1 MYSKQPE
8 ASFSPNIASDQSVQT
23 DGEQGTWM
31 LLQEASEA
39 TGLSE
44 KTLRRYIKKK
54 LVKSRRLGK
63 SMNSPLQVLITP
75 STVKEVDEQ
84 QVGAEDIVDVFDADE
99 EIEGQ
104 VENFAPHPTESI
116 PGSIPGRSNDGVAG
130 GVDQIV
136 RAIAEQFA
144 AKLDEHKELIF
155 ELRNELHDKERQLR
169 LLPDMQKK
177 LEETEKM
184 SSFENLALQK
194 QIEELKVEA
203 ERLRQEAESAK
214 QELQEAKQP
223 KASWLSRL
231 FGGGKSGS
239 ADPTT

>member
-8 ASFSPNIASDQSVQT
+8 ASYSPNIVPDQTVQT
-23 DGEQGTWM
+23 DGENGSWM
-31 LLQEASEA
+31 LLPEASEA

-54 LVKSRRLGK
+54 TVKSRRLGK
-63 SMNSPLQVLITP
+63 SVNSPLQVWITP
-75 STVKEVDEQ
+75 STAKDVQEDHGSAEEV
-84 QVGAEDIVDVFDADE
+84 VDVFDADHD

-104 VENFAPHPTESI
+104 VENFSPESNE
-116 PGSIPGRSNDGVAG
+116 PVSGGGADAAGVQ
-130 GVDQIV
+130 VDRIV

-184 SSFENLALQK
+184 SSFENQALQK
-194 QIEELKVEA
+194 QIEELKLEA
-203 ERLRQEAESAK
+203 ERLRSEAEAAK
-214 QELQEAKQP
+214 QQLQQAKQP
-223 KASWLSRL
+223 KTSWLSRL
-231 FGGGKSGS
+231 FGGGKSEPTDPS
-239 ADPTT
+239 A

>member
-8 ASFSPNIASDQSVQT
+8 ASYSPNIVPDQTVQT
-23 DGEQGTWM
+23 DGENGSWM
-31 LLQEASEA
+31 LLPEASEA

-54 LVKSRRLGK
+54 TVKSRRLGK
-63 SMNSPLQVLITP
+63 SVNSPLQVWITP
-75 STVKEVDEQ
+75 STAKDVEEDHGSAEEV
-84 QVGAEDIVDVFDADE
+84 VDVFDADHD
-99 EIEGQ
+99 EIEGH
-104 VENFAPHPTESI
+104 VENFSPD
-116 PGSIPGRSNDGVAG
+116 SNEPASSGGADAAGVQ
-130 GVDQIV
+130 VDRIV

-184 SSFENLALQK
+184 SSFENQALQK
-194 QIEELKVEA
+194 QIEELKLQA
-203 ERLRQEAESAK
+203 EQLKQEAESAK
-214 QELQEAKQP
+214 RALEQAKQP
-223 KASWLSRL
+223 KDNWFSRL
-231 FGGGKSGS
+231 FGGGKSES
-239 ADPTT
+239 SN